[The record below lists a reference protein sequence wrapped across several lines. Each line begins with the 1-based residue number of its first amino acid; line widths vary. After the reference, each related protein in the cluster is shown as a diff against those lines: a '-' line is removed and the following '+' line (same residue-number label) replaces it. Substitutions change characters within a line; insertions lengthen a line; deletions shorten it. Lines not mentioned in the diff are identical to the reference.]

1 MKTCILIQTCDK
13 YEFLWEGLNLAW
25 EENWDWE
32 NLSLDAFVLTED
44 KHFIEH
50 SRFKTIYGGSS
61 GQGASNFSTRL
72 IAALKLLKDM
82 GYDSIFYSQDDFW
95 PLFPVNTRIFKR
107 AFDLFEAR
115 MDCLHINE
123 YCPWYEYTLIETLVK
138 DLWKFQ
144 KGSRFYFNHQAAI
157 WNIDSLLR
165 IQNPDEEPYENECK
179 GTERAWEL
187 NSEHYLLNYAW
198 YKAAYIN
205 DKGTLLPIAQDFVR
219 DWKWKRYINTLKN
232 INEST
237 RDSFN

>member
-1 MKTCILIQTCDK
+1 MT
-13 YEFLWEGLNLAW
+13 FLL
-25 EENWDWE
+25 
-32 NLSLDAFVLTED
+32 
-44 KHFIEH
+44 
-50 SRFKTIYGGSS
+50 
-61 GQGASNFSTRL
+61 
-72 IAALKLLKDM
+72 
-82 GYDSIFYSQDDFW
+82 
-95 PLFPVNTRIFKR
+95 PLFNLFKFPIRYFADGANFRQLIPYVDKAAYGANINTRIFKR

>member
-1 MKTCILIQTCDK
+1 MKRCILIQTCDK

-25 EENWDWE
+25 EENWDWK
-32 NLSLDAFVLTED
+32 NLSLDTFILTEEKD
-44 KHFIEH
+44 FSEN
-50 SRFKTIYGGSS
+50 SRFKTIKGGYAEL
-61 GQGASNFSTRL
+61 GAANFSTRL
-72 IAALKLLKDM
+72 IDALKNLKSM
-82 GYDSIFYSQDDFW
+82 GYDTILYTQDDFW
-95 PLFPVNTRIFKR
+95 PLFPVNTKIFQQ

-123 YCPWYEYTLIETLVK
+123 YCPWYEYKLVK
-138 DLWKFQ
+138 TINLNLWKFQ
-144 KGSRFYFNHQAAI
+144 TGSRFYYNHQAAI

-165 IQNPDEEPYENECK
+165 IQEPGEEPYENECE
-179 GTERAWEL
+179 GTKRAWEL
-187 NSEHYLLNYAW
+187 NSQHYFLNYAW
-198 YKAAYIN
+198 YKASYIN